1 MPMSA
6 PLVFSLCPDD
16 PFAGLLAAHLQGQLG
31 QLTTRRFA
39 DGETY
44 LRVLDNAE
52 GRDVVVCQSLNQPD
66 DKLLGLLFLAA
77 TLRDMGAR
85 RVGLAAPYLAYL
97 RQDRRFQPGEALSS
111 RVFAEVLSEAF
122 DWLVTVD
129 PHLHRLL
136 GLEQVY
142 AIPCRV
148 QHAAPILSAWIKQN
162 APRPLLVGPDMES
175 AQWVKEVAL
184 GAGAPFVVAEKTR
197 LSDTEVRVEVP
208 GVSAWPGHTPV
219 LVDDILSTGHT
230 MAETVQHLLA
240 AGTPAPWCVAVHGV
254 FAEGADDLLKAA
266 GAARIVTTNTIPHAS
281 NHMDVS
287 ELVAQA
293 VSDFLTGSAG

>member
-1 MPMSA
+1 MPT
-6 PLVFSLCPDD
+6 PLVFSLCADD
-16 PFAGLLAAHLQGQLG
+16 PFAGLLAAHLGGQTG

-148 QHAAPILSAWIKQN
+148 QHAAPLLSGCIKQHV
-162 APRPLLVGPDMES
+162 PRPLLVGPDMES

-184 GAGAPFVVAEKTR
+184 GANAPFVVAEKTR

-230 MAETVQHLLA
+230 MAETVSHLLA
-240 AGTPAPWCVAVHGV
+240 AGLPAPWCVAVHGV
-254 FAEGADDLLKAA
+254 FAQGAHDLLLAA
-266 GAARIVTTNTIPHAS
+266 GAARVITTNTIPHAS
-281 NHMDVS
+281 NHIDVS
-287 ELVAQA
+287 PLAAQA
-293 VSDFLTGSAG
+293 AAELLAGHGAG